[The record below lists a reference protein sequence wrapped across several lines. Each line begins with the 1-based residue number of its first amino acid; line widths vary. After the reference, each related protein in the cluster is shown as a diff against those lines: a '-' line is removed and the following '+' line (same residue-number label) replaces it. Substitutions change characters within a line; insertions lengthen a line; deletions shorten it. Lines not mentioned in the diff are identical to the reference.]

1 MSILNKHNLKQF
13 FQNNSLKLLF
23 WTICVI
29 HFLLVMPYAVA
40 IGFYEVNPENKQLF
54 YIMLGLFG
62 AISLK
67 NIFKIYKERK

>member
-1 MSILNKHNLKQF
+1 
-13 FQNNSLKLLF
+13 
-23 WTICVI
+23 
-29 HFLLVMPYAVA
+29 MPYAVA